1 MKKTLLGI
9 ELQSNSRNQILENIE
24 SRLVHHDRYTHVV
37 SLNPENVVVAQD
49 DPSFKTVLNQ
59 AQIKLVDGVGVVF
72 AASLLGLPRSERV
85 SGVDLMD
92 ELTCRASALRLRVAL
107 IGGFGDL
114 ADELANR
121 YTQAQPE
128 AKFIGLQGIKN
139 IKKPEKSEE
148 NRIKSVI
155 TDLRPHLVFVS
166 FGSPAQEVWIESHRE
181 LFKNSVVCG
190 VGGAFD
196 FLGGRVR
203 RAPSWMRA
211 VGLEWLYRLW
221 VEPWRWRRQLR
232 IVRFAGLVIRQ
243 LLWKKAS

>member
-9 ELQSNSRNQILENIE
+9 TLQSNTRNQILENIE
-24 SRLVHHDRYTHVV
+24 SRLASHDRFTHVV
-37 SLNPENVVVAQD
+37 SLNPENVVVAQESD
-49 DPSFKTVLNQ
+49 SFKRVLNQ
-59 AQIKLVDGVGVVF
+59 AQIKLVDGIGVVF
-72 AASLLGLPRSERV
+72 AASLLGLPHSERV

-107 IGGFGDL
+107 IGGFEDL
-114 ADELANR
+114 AETLADR
-121 YTQAQPE
+121 YAQAQPE

-166 FGSPAQEVWIESHRE
+166 FGSPAQELWIDSHRE

-203 RAPSWMRA
+203 RAPALMRA
-211 VGLEWLYRLW
+211 AGLEWLFRLW

-243 LLWKKAS
+243 RLWKKES